1 METYKLIKDK
11 KMKPDKENKMSK
23 LQEFRKSKGLTQ
35 EEFARVIGY
44 TLSLTAKVEIGTAK
58 PSRAF
63 MERIKEVYPDADI
76 NALFFEKGSLTGRG
90 AQ

>member
-1 METYKLIKDK
+1 
-11 KMKPDKENKMSK
+11 MSK

-35 EEFARVIGY
+35 EEFARAIGY

-76 NALFFEKGSLTGRG
+76 NALFFEKEN
-90 AQ
+90 